1 MEEIQGGVVAI
12 AGIQCEGRR
21 YASVGGTVAA
31 QQLYH
36 ELHEEA
42 GHEDP
47 RNRA

>member
-1 MEEIQGGVVAI
+1 MEETPDGVVAI
-12 AGIQCEGRR
+12 ADIQYGGRR

-31 QQLYH
+31 QQLCH

-47 RNRA
+47 KNQA